1 MWIKSNRSILKLW
14 IHIIGSNIKL
24 VIKLHDRISELNIK
38 KEQNDEEYNKTM
50 VTLQKSQRGDQKL

>member
-38 KEQNDEEYNKTM
+38 KEQNDEEYTKTM